1 MKRRIAAVSAV
12 SSALVV
18 TVSAFALAGGAS
30 GASSS
35 LPTLKIALT
44 GKTGISVSK
53 NTVPSGAVNLVTTF
67 SGKGRGSFGI
77 IRLNDG
83 VTLQQAVNAVQ
94 SHHGDLN
101 ALTQYGAM
109 IVSADAPG
117 KVQTVLSPSDN
128 YYALNITGHQPA
140 IAP

>member
-1 MKRRIAAVSAV
+1 M
-12 SSALVV
+12 
-18 TVSAFALAGGAS
+18 
-30 GASSS
+30 
-35 LPTLKIALT
+35 
-44 GKTGISVSK
+44 
-53 NTVPSGAVNLVTTF
+53 PSGAVNLVTTF

-101 ALTQYGAM
+101 ALTQYGAL